1 MKDYHHEIQNIWIFM
16 VMGFAHN
23 GNFFET
29 WARIEYSSTFL
40 FNKFNLQSILIFA
53 SAPLILG
60 LGQTLVIISGGIDL
74 SVGFV
79 MGFGAVILASIIKFI
94 LPEYP
99 FYAFILGI
107 ILTIIIC
114 SIPGLINGILITSL
128 NVPPFIGTLGMYGIA
143 RGLAYIFADGMT
155 VPVNNDY
162 LFYVG
167 TGKIYGI
174 PIVVLIAAIFV
185 VIFHFTLS
193 QTKFGQNTYAI
204 GGNKDAAIRAGINYK
219 RHTIF
224 IYIISASCACLAGFI
239 YTSRFSAGAA
249 QAGETMLLDSIAA
262 VFIGGASFYG
272 GSGKILGTLVGALV
286 IAVIQFGLVFVD
298 MDPFWQY
305 LAVGMVIIIAV
316 LIDQSKSHLSSRA
329 S

>member
-1 MKDYHHEIQNIWIFM
+1 MI
-16 VMGFAHN
+16 V
-23 GNFFET
+23 FFET
-29 WARIEYSSTFL
+29 WARVEYSSTFL
-40 FNKFNLQSILIFA
+40 FNIFNVQSILIFA

-79 MGFGAVILASIIKFI
+79 MGFGAVVLASLIKFI
-94 LPEYP
+94 LPDYP
-99 FYAFILGI
+99 FYAFVLGI
-107 ILTIIIC
+107 LLTLVIC
-114 SIPGLINGILITSL
+114 SLPGLVNGLLITSL

-143 RGLAYIFADGMT
+143 RGLAYIVADGMT

-162 LFYVG
+162 LFFVG
-167 TGKIYGI
+167 TVKFFGI
-174 PIVVLIAAIFV
+174 PIVVMIAGIV
-185 VIFHFTLS
+185 VIIFHFTLS
-193 QTKFGQNTYAI
+193 ETKFGQNTYAI

-219 RHTIF
+219 KHTIM
-224 IYIISASCACLAGFI
+224 IYIISALCACIAGFI

-272 GSGKILGTLVGALV
+272 GSGKILGTVVGALV
-286 IAVIQFGLVFVD
+286 IAIIQFGLVFVD

-305 LAVGMVIIIAV
+305 LAVGLVIIIAV
-316 LIDQSKSHLSSRA
+316 LIDQSKSQLSNRIT
-329 S
+329 

>member
-1 MKDYHHEIQNIWIFM
+1 MKSKIFGSLWSWAFLLIM
-16 VMGFAHN
+16 VI
-23 GNFFET
+23 FFET

-99 FYAFILGI
+99 LYAFTLGI

-128 NVPPFIGTLGMYGIA
+128 NVPPFIGTLGMYGIV